1 MKKTENS
8 NLYINPSY
16 QISSRRQFLKDS
28 YSSISIAATVAACFP
43 YVATSYAASD
53 LPIRIG
59 VIGCGGRGTGAALDA
74 LQAATEV
81 IYPMDTYHTED
92 AAEGTM
98 AAAKGVQI
106 VALADVFQDR
116 LERCREQ
123 LQKVGM
129 SVSKDRC
136 FVGLDA
142 YEKVMNLQD
151 VNYVILATPPHF
163 RPAHLRATVEA
174 GKHTFLEKPV
184 AVDATGVRS
193 VIESGEIARK
203 KELAIGAGTMRRREN
218 GSCETT
224 RRIREG
230 MIGDIIACEAIWSG
244 GELWSVKRQPSWT
257 DMEDQLRNWL
267 YYTWLSGDFIV
278 EQFVHNLDI
287 INWVLG
293 EHPVR
298 AFAMGGRQV
307 RTDPRFGNI
316 YDHFAVEYQ
325 YTSGVRCFAMDRQ
338 TNGCANRI
346 EEIFL
351 GTKGTARFGLFRG
364 WGIDLKGGEKWRFS
378 GPRNNPYH
386 QEHQDLINSI
396 HSGEPINEARQLA
409 ESTLTAIMGREAT
422 YSGQIIEW
430 ENAMNST
437 QDLKPPIYKFGP
449 LPIRPVPMPG
459 QYKFS

>member
-1 MKKTENS
+1 MKKTLDS
-8 NLYINPSY
+8 NVHTDLS
-16 QISSRRQFLKDS
+16 QKISSRRQFLKDS
-28 YSSISIAATVAACFP
+28 CSGITVAATVAASLPF
-43 YVATSYAASD
+43 VATSHAASD
-53 LPIRIG
+53 VPIRIG

-81 IYPMDTYHTED
+81 IYPTDTYHTED
-92 AAEGTM
+92 AARGAR

-129 SVSKDRC
+129 PVPKDRC
-136 FVGLDA
+136 FIGFNA
-142 YEKVMNLQD
+142 YEQVMNLPN
-151 VNYVILATPPHF
+151 VNYVILATPPNF
-163 RPAHLRATVEA
+163 RPAHLRAAVEA
-174 GKHTFLEKPV
+174 GKNTFLEKPV

-193 VIESGEIARK
+193 VIESGEIARRK
-203 KELAIGAGTMRRREN
+203 ALAIGAGTMRRREN

-224 RRIREG
+224 RRIQEG
-230 MIGDIIACEAIWSG
+230 MIGEIIACEAIWSG

-307 RTDPRFGNI
+307 RIDPRFGNI

-325 YTSGVRCFAMDRQ
+325 YASGVRCFAMDRQ
-338 TNGCANRI
+338 TNGCASRV
-346 EEIFL
+346 EEVFL
-351 GTKGTARFGLFRG
+351 GTEGTARFGLFRG
-364 WGIDLKGGEKWRFS
+364 WGIDFKGGEKWRFS
-378 GPRNNPYH
+378 GPRNNPYR

-396 HSGEPINEARQLA
+396 RSGQLINEARQLA

-430 ENAMNST
+430 EDAMNST
-437 QDLKPPIYKFGP
+437 QDLRPPTYEFGP
-449 LPIRPVPMPG
+449 LPTRPVPMPG

>member
-1 MKKTENS
+1 MKTTANS
-8 NLYINPSY
+8 NVHIDLS
-16 QISSRRQFLKDS
+16 QKKSSRRQFLKNS
-28 YSSISIAATVAACFP
+28 CSGVTVAATLAASFP
-43 YVATSYAASD
+43 YVATSHAASD
-53 LPIRIG
+53 FPIRIG

-92 AAEGTM
+92 AAEGAR
-98 AAAKGVQI
+98 AAAQGVQI

-116 LERCREQ
+116 LERCRGQ

-129 SVSKDRC
+129 PVSKDRC
-136 FVGLDA
+136 FIGFNA
-142 YEKVMNLQD
+142 YEQVIKLPD
-151 VNYVILATPPHF
+151 VNYVILATPPNF
-163 RPAHLRATVEA
+163 RPAHLRAAVEA

-203 KELAIGAGTMRRREN
+203 KALAIGAGTMRRREN

-224 RRIREG
+224 RRIQEG

-257 DMEDQLRNWL
+257 DMEDQLRNWP

-298 AFAMGGRQV
+298 AFAMGGRQA

-325 YTSGVRCFAMDRQ
+325 FASGVRCFAMDRQ
-338 TNGCANRI
+338 INGCANRI
-346 EEIFL
+346 EEVIL
-351 GTKGTARFGLFRG
+351 GTKGNARFGLFRG
-364 WGIDLKGGEKWRFS
+364 WGINYKSGKRWRFS

-386 QEHQDLINSI
+386 QEHEDLTNSI
-396 HSGEPINEARQLA
+396 RSGQPINEARQLA

-430 ENAMNST
+430 EDALNST
-437 QDLKPPIYKFGP
+437 QDLRPPTYEFGP

-459 QYKFS
+459 RYKFS

>member
-1 MKKTENS
+1 MKVDRTKKEE
-8 NLYINPSY
+8 I
-16 QISSRRQFLKDS
+16 SRRQFLK
-28 YSSISIAATVAACFP
+28 SSATAVSLTALTAGLQ
-43 YVATSYAASD
+43 AKAYAAGTGA
-53 LPIRIG
+53 IKIG
-59 VIGCGGRGTGAALDA
+59 LIGCGGRGTGAALDA

-81 IYPMDTYHTED
+81 IYPTDTYHTED
-92 AAEGTM
+92 AAEGAR
-98 AAAKGVQI
+98 AASQGVQI

-129 SVSKDRC
+129 PVSEDRC
-136 FVGLDA
+136 FIGFNA
-142 YEKVMNLQD
+142 YKEVMHLPD
-151 VNYVILATPPHF
+151 VNYVILATPPNF
-163 RPAHLRATVEA
+163 RPAHLRAAVEA

-193 VIESGEIARK
+193 VIESGEIARRK
-203 KELAIGAGTMRRREN
+203 GLAIGAGTMRRREN

-224 RRIREG
+224 RRIQEG
-230 MIGDIIACEAIWSG
+230 MIGDIIACEVIWSG

-267 YYTWLSGDFIV
+267 YYTWLSGDFVV

-325 YTSGVRCFAMDRQ
+325 FANGIRCFAMDRQ
-338 TNGCANRI
+338 INGCANRI
-346 EEIFL
+346 EEVFL
-351 GTKGTARFGLFRG
+351 GTKGTGRFGLFRG
-364 WGIDLKGGEKWRFS
+364 WGIDFKCGKKWRFS

-386 QEHQDLINSI
+386 QEHEDLINSI
-396 HSGEPINEARQLA
+396 RSGQPINEARQLA

-430 ENAMNST
+430 EDALNST
-437 QDLKPPIYKFGP
+437 QDLRPPTYEFGP
-449 LPIRPVPMPG
+449 LPIRPVPVPG
-459 QYKFS
+459 RYKFS

>member
-1 MKKTENS
+1 MKVDRTKKEE
-8 NLYINPSY
+8 I
-16 QISSRRQFLKDS
+16 SRRQFLK
-28 YSSISIAATVAACFP
+28 SSATAVSLTALTAGLQAKA
-43 YVATSYAASD
+43 YATGTGA
-53 LPIRIG
+53 IKIG
-59 VIGCGGRGTGAALDA
+59 LIGCGGRGTGAALDT
-74 LQAATEV
+74 LRAATEV
-81 IYPMDTYHTED
+81 IYPTDTYHTED
-92 AAEGTM
+92 AAEGAR
-98 AAAKGVQI
+98 AAAQGVQI
-106 VALADVFQDR
+106 VALADIFEDR

-129 SVSKDRC
+129 PVSEDRC
-136 FVGLDA
+136 FIGFNA
-142 YEKVMNLQD
+142 YKEVMNLPD
-151 VNYVILATPPHF
+151 INYLILATPPNF
-163 RPAHLRATVEA
+163 RPAHLRAAVEA

-193 VIESGEIARK
+193 VIESGEIARRK
-203 KELAIGAGTMRRREN
+203 GLAIGAGTMRRREN

-224 RRIREG
+224 RRIQEG
-230 MIGDIIACEAIWSG
+230 MIGDIIACEVIWSG

-257 DMEDQLRNWL
+257 DMEDQLRNWP

-325 YTSGVRCFAMDRQ
+325 FANGVRCFAMDRQ

-346 EEIFL
+346 EEVFL
-351 GTKGTARFGLFRG
+351 GTKGTGRFGLFRG
-364 WGIDLKGGEKWRFS
+364 WGIDLKSGKKWRFS
-378 GPRNNPYH
+378 GPRNNPYQ
-386 QEHQDLINSI
+386 QEHEDLINSI
-396 HSGEPINEARQLA
+396 RSGQPINEARQLA

-422 YSGQIIEW
+422 YSGQIVEW
-430 ENAMNST
+430 EDALNST
-437 QDLKPPIYKFGP
+437 QDLRPPTYEFGP
-449 LPIRPVPMPG
+449 LPTRPVPMPG
-459 QYKFS
+459 RYKLS

>member
-1 MKKTENS
+1 MKKTADL
-8 NLYINPSY
+8 NLHTDPSHK
-16 QISSRRQFLKDS
+16 ISSRRQFLKDS
-28 YSSISIAATVAACFP
+28 CSGITVAATVAASFP
-43 YVATSYAASD
+43 YVAPSHAASD
-53 LPIRIG
+53 VPIRIG

-92 AAEGTM
+92 AAEGAR

-129 SVSKDRC
+129 PVSKDRC
-136 FVGLDA
+136 FIGFNA
-142 YEKVMNLQD
+142 YEQVINLPD
-151 VNYVILATPPHF
+151 VNYVILATPPNF
-163 RPAHLRATVEA
+163 RPAHLRAAVEA
-174 GKHTFLEKPV
+174 GKHAFIEKPV
-184 AVDATGVRS
+184 AVDATGVR
-193 VIESGEIARK
+193 GEIARK
-203 KELAIGAGTMRRREN
+203 KALAIGAGTQYRRAN
-218 GSCETT
+218 GSREMT
-224 RRIREG
+224 RRIQEG

-307 RTDPRFGNI
+307 RTYPRFGNI
-316 YDHFAVEYQ
+316 YDHFTVEYQ
-325 YTSGVRCFAMDRQ
+325 FASGVRCFAMDRQ
-338 TNGCANRI
+338 TNGCANRV
-346 EEIFL
+346 EEVFL
-351 GTKGTARFGLFRG
+351 GTKGTAGFGHYRG
-364 WGIDLKGGEKWRFS
+364 WGIVLKSGKKWRFS

-396 HSGEPINEARQLA
+396 RSGQPINEARQLA

-430 ENAMNST
+430 EDALNST
-437 QDLKPPIYKFGP
+437 QDLRPPTYEFGP
-449 LPIRPVPMPG
+449 LSTRPVPMPG
-459 QYKFS
+459 QYKFN

>member
-1 MKKTENS
+1 METTENS
-8 NLYINPSY
+8 NVHIDLS
-16 QISSRRQFLKDS
+16 QKKTTRRQFLKNS
-28 YSSISIAATVAACFP
+28 CSGITVASTVAAGFP
-43 YVATSYAASD
+43 YIATSHAASD

-59 VIGCGGRGTGAALDA
+59 VVGCGGRGTGAALDA

-92 AAEGTM
+92 AAEGAR
-98 AAAKGVQI
+98 AAARGVQI

-116 LERCREQ
+116 LERCRQQ

-129 SVSKDRC
+129 PVSKDRC
-136 FVGLDA
+136 FIGFDA
-142 YEKVMNLQD
+142 YEKVMNLPD
-151 VNYVILATPPHF
+151 VNYVILATPPNF
-163 RPAHLRATVEA
+163 RPAHLRAAVEA
-174 GKHTFLEKPV
+174 GKHTFVEKPV

-203 KELAIGAGTMRRREN
+203 KSLAIGAGTMRRREN

-224 RRIREG
+224 RHVQEG

-278 EQFVHNLDI
+278 EQFVHNLDV

-307 RTDPRFGNI
+307 RTDSRFGNI

-325 YTSGVRCFAMDRQ
+325 YASGVRCFAMDRQ
-338 TNGCANRI
+338 TNGCANRV
-346 EEIFL
+346 EEVFL
-351 GTKGTARFGLFRG
+351 GTKGMARFGLFRG
-364 WGIDLKGGEKWRFS
+364 WGINLKSGKQWRFS

-396 HSGEPINEARQLA
+396 RSGRPINEARQLA

-422 YSGQIIEW
+422 YSGQSIEW
-430 ENAMNST
+430 EDAMNST
-437 QDLKPPIYKFGP
+437 QDLRPPTYEFGP
-449 LPIRPVPMPG
+449 LPVREVPMPG
-459 QYKFS
+459 KYKFS

>member
-1 MKKTENS
+1 MGPTENS
-8 NLYINPSY
+8 NVHIDLS
-16 QISSRRQFLKDS
+16 QKKTSRRQFLKNS
-28 YSSISIAATVAACFP
+28 CSGITVASTVAVGFP
-43 YVATSYAASD
+43 YIATSHAASD

-59 VIGCGGRGTGAALDA
+59 VVGCGGRGTGAALDA
-74 LQAATEV
+74 LQAATEGV
-81 IYPMDTYHTED
+81 YPMDTYHTED
-92 AAEGTM
+92 AAEGAR
-98 AAAKGVQI
+98 AAARGVQI

-116 LERCREQ
+116 LERCRQQ

-129 SVSKDRC
+129 PVSKDRC
-136 FVGLDA
+136 FIGFDA
-142 YEKVMNLQD
+142 YEKVMNLPD
-151 VNYVILATPPHF
+151 VNYVILATPPNF
-163 RPAHLRATVEA
+163 RPAHLRAAVEA
-174 GKHTFLEKPV
+174 GKHAFVEKPV

-203 KELAIGAGTMRRREN
+203 KSLAIGAGTMRRREN

-224 RRIREG
+224 RHVQEG

-278 EQFVHNLDI
+278 EQFVHNLDV

-307 RTDPRFGNI
+307 RTDSRFGNI

-325 YTSGVRCFAMDRQ
+325 YASGVRCFAMDRQ
-338 TNGCANRI
+338 TNGCANRV
-346 EEIFL
+346 EEVFL
-351 GTKGTARFGLFRG
+351 GTKGMARFGLFRG
-364 WGIDLKGGEKWRFS
+364 WGINLKSGKQWRFS

-396 HSGEPINEARQLA
+396 RSGRPINEARQLA

-422 YSGQIIEW
+422 YSGQSIEW
-430 ENAMNST
+430 EDAMNST
-437 QDLKPPIYKFGP
+437 QDLRPPTYEFGP
-449 LPIRPVPMPG
+449 LPVREVPMPG
-459 QYKFS
+459 KHKFS

>member
-1 MKKTENS
+1 MKKTLDS
-8 NLYINPSY
+8 NVHTDLS
-16 QISSRRQFLKDS
+16 QKISSRRQFLKDS
-28 YSSISIAATVAACFP
+28 CSGITVAATVAASLPF
-43 YVATSYAASD
+43 VATSHAASD
-53 LPIRIG
+53 VPIRIG

-81 IYPMDTYHTED
+81 IYPTDTYHTED
-92 AAEGTM
+92 AAKGAR

-129 SVSKDRC
+129 PVPKDRC
-136 FVGLDA
+136 FIGFNA
-142 YEKVMNLQD
+142 YEQVMNLPN
-151 VNYVILATPPHF
+151 VNYVILATPPNF
-163 RPAHLRATVEA
+163 RPAHLRAAVEA
-174 GKHTFLEKPV
+174 GKNTFLEKPV

-193 VIESGEIARK
+193 VIESGEIARRK
-203 KELAIGAGTMRRREN
+203 ALAIGAGTMRRREN

-224 RRIREG
+224 RRIQEG
-230 MIGDIIACEAIWSG
+230 MIGEIIACEAIWSG

-307 RTDPRFGNI
+307 RIDPRFGNI

-325 YTSGVRCFAMDRQ
+325 YASGVRCFAMDRQ
-338 TNGCANRI
+338 TNGCASRV
-346 EEIFL
+346 EEVFL
-351 GTKGTARFGLFRG
+351 GTEGTARFGLFRG
-364 WGIDLKGGEKWRFS
+364 WGIDFKGGEKWRFS
-378 GPRNNPYH
+378 GPRNNPYR

-396 HSGEPINEARQLA
+396 RSGQPINEARQLA

-430 ENAMNST
+430 EDAMNST
-437 QDLKPPIYKFGP
+437 QDLRPPTYEFGP
-449 LPIRPVPMPG
+449 LPTRPVPMPG

>member
-1 MKKTENS
+1 MKTTANS
-8 NLYINPSY
+8 NVHIDLS
-16 QISSRRQFLKDS
+16 QKKSSRRQFLKDS
-28 YSSISIAATVAACFP
+28 CSGITVAAGFP
-43 YVATSYAASD
+43 YIATSHAASD
-53 LPIRIG
+53 VPIRIG

-81 IYPMDTYHTED
+81 VYPMDTYHTED
-92 AAEGTM
+92 AAEGAR
-98 AAAKGVQI
+98 AAAMGVQI

-129 SVSKDRC
+129 PVSKDRC
-136 FVGLDA
+136 FIGFNA
-142 YEKVMNLQD
+142 YEQVMNLPD
-151 VNYVILATPPHF
+151 INYVILATPPNF
-163 RPAHLRATVEA
+163 RPAHLRAAVEA
-174 GKHTFLEKPV
+174 GKHSFVEKPV

-203 KELAIGAGTMRRREN
+203 KGLAIGAGTMRRREN
-218 GSCETT
+218 GSCETA
-224 RRIREG
+224 RRIQEG

-244 GELWSVKRQPSWT
+244 GELWSIKRQPSWT

-307 RTDPRFGNI
+307 RTDSRFGNI

-325 YTSGVRCFAMDRQ
+325 FASGVRCFAMDRQ
-338 TNGCANRI
+338 TNGCANRV
-346 EEIFL
+346 EEVFL
-351 GTKGTARFGLFRG
+351 GTKGDARFGLFRG
-364 WGIDLKGGEKWRFS
+364 WGIDLKSGGKWRFS

-396 HSGEPINEARQLA
+396 RSGRPINEARQLA

-430 ENAMNST
+430 EDAMNST
-437 QDLKPPIYKFGP
+437 QDLRPPTYEFGP
-449 LPIRPVPMPG
+449 LPARPVPMPG

>member
-1 MKKTENS
+1 MGPTENS
-8 NLYINPSY
+8 NVHIDLS
-16 QISSRRQFLKDS
+16 QKKTSRRQFLKNS
-28 YSSISIAATVAACFP
+28 CSGITVASTVAASFP
-43 YVATSYAASD
+43 YIATSHAASD
-53 LPIRIG
+53 IPIRIG
-59 VIGCGGRGTGAALDA
+59 VVGCGGRGTGAALDA

-92 AAEGTM
+92 AAEG
-98 AAAKGVQI
+98 ARAVARGVQI

-116 LERCREQ
+116 LERCRQQ

-129 SVSKDRC
+129 PVSKDRC
-136 FVGLDA
+136 FIGFDA
-142 YEKVMNLQD
+142 YEKVMNLPD
-151 VNYVILATPPHF
+151 VNYVILATPPNF
-163 RPAHLRATVEA
+163 RPAHLRAAVEA
-174 GKHTFLEKPV
+174 GKHAFVEKPV

-203 KELAIGAGTMRRREN
+203 KSLAIGAGTMRRREN

-224 RRIREG
+224 RHVQEG

-244 GELWSVKRQPSWT
+244 GELWSIKRQPFWT

-278 EQFVHNLDI
+278 EQFVHNLDV

-307 RTDPRFGNI
+307 RTDSRFGNI
-316 YDHFAVEYQ
+316 YDHFAVDYQ
-325 YTSGVRCFAMDRQ
+325 YASGVRCFAMDRQ
-338 TNGCANRI
+338 TNGCANRV
-346 EEIFL
+346 EEVFL
-351 GTKGTARFGLFRG
+351 GTKGMARFGLFRG
-364 WGIDLKGGEKWRFS
+364 WGINLKSGEQWRFS

-396 HSGEPINEARQLA
+396 RSGRPINEARQLA

-430 ENAMNST
+430 EDAMNSM
-437 QDLKPPIYKFGP
+437 QDLRPPTYEFGP
-449 LPIRPVPMPG
+449 LPVREVPMPG
-459 QYKFS
+459 KYKFS

>member
-1 MKKTENS
+1 MKVDRTKKEE
-8 NLYINPSY
+8 I
-16 QISSRRQFLKDS
+16 SRRQFLK
-28 YSSISIAATVAACFP
+28 SSATAVSLTALTAGLQ
-43 YVATSYAASD
+43 AKAYAAGTGA
-53 LPIRIG
+53 IKIG
-59 VIGCGGRGTGAALDA
+59 LIGCGGRGTGAALDA
-74 LQAATEV
+74 LRAATEV
-81 IYPMDTYHTED
+81 IYPTDTYHTED
-92 AAEGTM
+92 AAEGAR
-98 AAAKGVQI
+98 AAAQGVQI

-129 SVSKDRC
+129 PVSEDRC
-136 FVGLDA
+136 FIGFNA
-142 YEKVMNLQD
+142 YKEVMHLPD
-151 VNYVILATPPHF
+151 VNYVILATPPNF
-163 RPAHLRATVEA
+163 RPAHLRAAVAA

-193 VIESGEIARK
+193 VIESGEIARRK
-203 KELAIGAGTMRRREN
+203 GLAIGAGTMRRREN

-224 RRIREG
+224 RRIQEG
-230 MIGDIIACEAIWSG
+230 MIGDIIACEVIWSG

-325 YTSGVRCFAMDRQ
+325 FANGVRCFAMDRQ

-346 EEIFL
+346 EEAFL
-351 GTKGTARFGLFRG
+351 GTKGTGRFGLFRG
-364 WGIDLKGGEKWRFS
+364 WGIDFKSGKKWRFS

-386 QEHQDLINSI
+386 QEHEDLINSI
-396 HSGEPINEARQLA
+396 RSGQPINEARQLA

-430 ENAMNST
+430 EDALNST
-437 QDLKPPIYKFGP
+437 QDLRPPTYEFGP
-449 LPIRPVPMPG
+449 LLTRPVPMPG
-459 QYKFS
+459 RYKFN

>member
-1 MKKTENS
+1 MKTTANS
-8 NLYINPSY
+8 NVHIDLSQNN
-16 QISSRRQFLKDS
+16 SSRRQFLKDYCS
-28 YSSISIAATVAACFP
+28 GITVAATVAAGFP
-43 YVATSYAASD
+43 YIATSHAASD

-92 AAEGTM
+92 AVEGAR
-98 AAAKGVQI
+98 AAAQGVQI

-129 SVSKDRC
+129 PVSKDRC
-136 FVGLDA
+136 FIGFNA
-142 YEKVMNLQD
+142 YEKVMELPD
-151 VNYVILATPPHF
+151 VNYVILATPPNF
-163 RPAHLRATVEA
+163 RPAHLRAAVEA

-193 VIESGEIARK
+193 VIESGEIARRK
-203 KELAIGAGTMRRREN
+203 GLAIGAGTMRRREN

-224 RRIREG
+224 RRIQEG
-230 MIGDIIACEAIWSG
+230 MIGDIIACEAILSQ
-244 GELWSVKRQPSWT
+244 GELWSVRRQPSWT
-257 DMEDQLRNWL
+257 EMEDQLRNWL

-325 YTSGVRCFAMDRQ
+325 FASGVRCFAMDRQ

-346 EEIFL
+346 EEVFL

-364 WGIDLKGGEKWRFS
+364 WGINYKNGRRWRFS
-378 GPRNNPYH
+378 GPGNNPYH
-386 QEHQDLINSI
+386 QEHQDLISSI
-396 HSGEPINEARQLA
+396 RSGQPINEARQLA

-430 ENAMNST
+430 EDAMNST
-437 QDLKPPIYKFGP
+437 QDLRPPTYEYGP

-459 QYKFS
+459 RYKFH